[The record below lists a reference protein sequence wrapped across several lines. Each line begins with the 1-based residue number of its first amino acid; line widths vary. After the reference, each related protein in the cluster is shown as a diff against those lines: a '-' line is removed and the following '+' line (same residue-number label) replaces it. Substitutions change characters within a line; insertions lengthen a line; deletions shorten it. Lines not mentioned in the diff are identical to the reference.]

1 VTIGE
6 MELKDRQLAG
16 LKLTILLALLVY
28 AAISASFWKQET
40 WREIP
45 YSGARDG
52 SLVVELAGDITQ
64 AGVYYLP
71 EKTTLS
77 RFMSMAGVNRE
88 AREEANLS
96 LPLTSGA
103 SVRIGEDG
111 KLTVGKMR
119 GALRLAL
126 SLPIDIN
133 TATREELLMVPG
145 IGEKTAGQI
154 MALRASAKGGIRS
167 LDELMK
173 IKGIKEKRLEKMRGY
188 LYAGAG

>member
-1 VTIGE
+1 MTIGE

-40 WREIP
+40 RREIP
-45 YSGARDG
+45 YSGTRDG
-52 SLVVELAGDITQ
+52 SLVVELTGDIPQ

-88 AREEANLS
+88 AREEENLS
-96 LPLTSGA
+96 RPLTSGA

-154 MALRASAKGGIRS
+154 MALRASTKGGIRN
-167 LDELMK
+167 LDELTK

>member
-16 LKLTILLALLVY
+16 LKLTIIFALIVY
-28 AAISASFWKQET
+28 AAISASFWKQKT

-45 YSGARDG
+45 YSDARDG
-52 SLVVELAGDITQ
+52 SLVVELTGDIPQ

-77 RFMSMAGVNRE
+77 RFMSMAGVSRE
-88 AREEANLS
+88 AREEENLS
-96 LPLTSGA
+96 RPLTSGA
-103 SVRIGEDG
+103 SVRIEEDG
-111 KLTVGKMR
+111 RMTVGKMR

-145 IGEKTAGQI
+145 IGEKTVGQI
-154 MALRASAKGGIRS
+154 MSLRASTKGGIRS

-188 LYAGAG
+188 FYAGEG